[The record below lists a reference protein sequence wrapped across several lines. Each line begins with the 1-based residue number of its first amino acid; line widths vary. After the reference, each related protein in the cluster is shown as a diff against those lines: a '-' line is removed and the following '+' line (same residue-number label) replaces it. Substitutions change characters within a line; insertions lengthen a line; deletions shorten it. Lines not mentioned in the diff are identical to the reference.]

1 MAFIFPI
8 LLILAA
14 STIAAPGQAF
24 EPGEQLD
31 NNQDNQKKVALLD
44 NVPDV
49 PLPGESLAYTSG
61 DTRDTLGL
69 DPSIPLK
76 SELDFE
82 GYDPLSIH
90 RRAISDDP
98 RGREKLK
105 SVIQRPEGNTVFD
118 FNTFS
123 THFMDTQFIDKGKG
137 ATYIVVFTAPD
148 VNQFDHTQYETK
160 DDKRAALLDYIN
172 DNGITVTGQERP
184 SGYAGQ
190 VKAVLDEMTMNGYT
204 SKQYGRVEPL
214 AEAYGFQAPIIIV
227 ATATGQE
234 EIPLFDNPD
243 DRAEVTGQY
252 QIKPG
257 DVAVFANDFN
267 PPRFEDGRLPHADDA
282 DELLVMISF
291 IAENG
296 YHAMSFA
303 EAKALGRF
311 DDEFSTNKFLAK
323 NRKTTEER
331 GR

>member
-14 STIAAPGQAF
+14 STIAAPGQAL

-82 GYDPLSIH
+82 GYDPLSVH
-90 RRAISDDP
+90 RRATSSDP
-98 RGREKLK
+98 SEREKLK
-105 SVIQRPEGNTVFD
+105 AVIERTSAAVD
-118 FNTFS
+118 FNAFRKV
-123 THFMDTQFIDKGKG
+123 FMDREFTDKGKG
-137 ATYIVVFTAPD
+137 ATYVVVFAAPD
-148 VNQFDHTQYETK
+148 LNQFDHAQYATE
-160 DDKRAALLDYIN
+160 DEKRAALLDYIN

-204 SKQYGRVEPL
+204 SKQYGSCLLYTSPS
-214 AEAYGFQAPIIIV
+214 
-227 ATATGQE
+227 
-234 EIPLFDNPD
+234 
-243 DRAEVTGQY
+243 
-252 QIKPG
+252 
-257 DVAVFANDFN
+257 
-267 PPRFEDGRLPHADDA
+267 PRD
-282 DELLVMISF
+282 S
-291 IAENG
+291 
-296 YHAMSFA
+296 
-303 EAKALGRF
+303 
-311 DDEFSTNKFLAK
+311 
-323 NRKTTEER
+323 
-331 GR
+331 